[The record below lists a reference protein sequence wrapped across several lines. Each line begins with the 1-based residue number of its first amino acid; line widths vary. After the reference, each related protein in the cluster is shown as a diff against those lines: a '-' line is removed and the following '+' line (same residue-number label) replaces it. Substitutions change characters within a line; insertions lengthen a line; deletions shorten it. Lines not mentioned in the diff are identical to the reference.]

1 MASIFSKFLE
11 FLNPSR
17 VLIILY
23 IVGFFGVTIPIHED
37 FMLLTPINLLTTFF
51 IALYADK
58 NKSLALYLALILCY
72 VLGLV
77 IELIGVHNEFLFG
90 KYAYG
95 ATLGPKV
102 YDTPLIIGIN
112 WAMLVY
118 ASTSFTNRFV
128 KNYNLLLK
136 SAIGALIMVSLDI
149 LIEPVAVQYDFWA
162 WSNTPMSELIVA
174 PLQNYITWYVAAF
187 LLNVLFHKLAPQ
199 SQNNVIELLF
209 ILQILFFAWINI
221 FVI

>member
-1 MASIFSKFLE
+1 MASIPSKFLE

-58 NKSLALYLALILCY
+58 NKKTALYLALLLCY
-72 VLGLV
+72 VFGLV

-95 ATLGPKV
+95 ATLGTKIF
-102 YDTPLIIGIN
+102 DTPLIIGIN

-118 ASTSFTNRFV
+118 ASTSFTNKYF
-128 KNYNLLLK
+128 KSYNLLIK
-136 SAIGALIMVSLDI
+136 SALGALIMVALDI
-149 LIEPVAVQYDFWA
+149 LIEPVAVNYDFWT
-162 WSNTPMSELIVA
+162 WSNPPINELIVA
-174 PLQNYITWYVAAF
+174 PLRNYITWYLAAF
-187 LLNVLFHKLAPQ
+187 LLNILFHKLAPQ
-199 SQNNVIELLF
+199 TQNNVIELLF
-209 ILQILFFAWINI
+209 ILQMLFFAWINL